1 MVYFCLMVKN
11 IVIQKFYNMVVVKIL
26 DLFGLHSFESLAI
39 AMLNKEG
46 NQLVAVLPEFE
57 DGLSKLGKILDF

>member
-11 IVIQKFYNMVVVKIL
+11 IVIQKFYNMVVMKIL

-39 AMLNKEG
+39 AMLNKED

>member
-46 NQLVAVLPEFE
+46 NKLVAVLPEFE
-57 DGLSKLGKILDF
+57 DGLSKLGKILHF

>member
-11 IVIQKFYNMVVVKIL
+11 IVIQKFYNMVVMKIL